1 MEKIDVAE
9 LKSVC
14 SNLSKLSNIVNNNV
28 AQKLW

>member
-9 LKSVC
+9 LKSVS